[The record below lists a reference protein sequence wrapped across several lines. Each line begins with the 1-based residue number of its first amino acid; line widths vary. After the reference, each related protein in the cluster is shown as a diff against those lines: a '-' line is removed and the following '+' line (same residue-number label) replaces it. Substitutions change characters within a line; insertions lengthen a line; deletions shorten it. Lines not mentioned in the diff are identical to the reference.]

1 MKKGGTR
8 ALRAG
13 AKRRR
18 PGAIEGK
25 RFLALALL
33 LGGCVGD
40 DFGSARSGAGGGL
53 SSEQRWQLRE
63 ASRGGEHELV
73 ATLARMAWDNPQ
85 QKSSL
90 AGYAADLRP
99 ESAEAIEVAVG
110 R

>member
-1 MKKGGTR
+1 MKIGGR
-8 ALRAG
+8 EKVSVG
-13 AKRRR
+13 AKRRQ
-18 PGAIEGK
+18 PEG
-25 RFLALALL
+25 RSVLLVALL
-33 LGGCVGD
+33 LSGCVGD
-40 DFGSARSGAGGGL
+40 DFGAARSGAGAGL
-53 SSEQRWQLRE
+53 NSEQRWQLRE